1 MPHYWVKT
9 HDTGLHSDGG
19 ERERERAV
27 IISDWSVLVEEALT
41 TGHGWLRNQRDRAC
55 FHQRRDE
62 R

>member
-19 ERERERAV
+19 ERERAV

-41 TGHGWLRNQRDRAC
+41 TGLRNQRDRAC